1 MTTTALVM
9 QPMDYAL
16 LEDIDDVEPLGA
28 NDADCLKELYGVLK
42 RHDKHERF
50 GVTLL
55 HKHFPLQDDEVMLEH
70 TDSQGRRLEL
80 RPAKKDSD
88 EVARSVQTSWRLT
101 DDMGAVTNTACLVR
115 CVRNIHGNHENGGHY
130 WA

>member
-1 MTTTALVM
+1 M

-16 LEDIDDVEPLGA
+16 LEDIDDVEPINA
-28 NDADCLKELYGVLK
+28 KDADCLKELYGVLK
-42 RHDKHERF
+42 RHERHERF

-55 HKHFPLQDDEVMLEH
+55 HKHFPLLDDEVMLEH
-70 TDSQGRRLEL
+70 TDSKGRRLEL
-80 RPAKKDSD
+80 RPAKKDSP
-88 EVARSVQTSWRLT
+88 EVARSVQTSWKLT
-101 DDMGAVTNTACLVR
+101 DDLGAVTNTACYVR